1 MKGHGFAF
9 FGSLIDT
16 LSKISPTTSLHN
28 GGSTA
33 PALRRVKPLAGRPAG
48 LDAVVIRCSTRRSD
62 LGGSSAMQII
72 STVAIHAPVKFM
84 AAVAGP
90 ESSVHDFGGSPGPF
104 HYSPGRDARIAANGA
119 A

>member
-1 MKGHGFAF
+1 
-9 FGSLIDT
+9 
-16 LSKISPTTSLHN
+16 
-28 GGSTA
+28 
-33 PALRRVKPLAGRPAG
+33 
-48 LDAVVIRCSTRRSD
+48 
-62 LGGSSAMQII
+62 MQII